1 METGMAACTHL
12 DQIVN
17 PIPGSPG
24 CEDCEAEGRRDWLHL
39 RACQSCGHIGCCDS
53 SPGLHA
59 TRHFHAVAHPVIR
72 SYEPGEGWFWCYV
85 DQITFE
91 IEDAPPAPSH
101 P

>member
-1 METGMAACTHL
+1 MAACTHL
-12 DQIVN
+12 DRIAN
-17 PIPGSPG
+17 PPPSSPG

-39 RACQSCGHIGCCDS
+39 RACQSCGHVGCCDS
-53 SPGLHA
+53 SPGRHA

-72 SYEPGEGWFWCYV
+72 SYEPGEGWYWCYL
-85 DQITFE
+85 DQISFE